1 MIRKTGALIFF
12 DENQRAELIRDYFT
26 SGVFSDALS
35 IPDLEPRKT
44 EVALLAFSEETVDF
58 ISLMKRG
65 RTVATAKSRVEFS
78 DLVSLNVVPI
88 KELEVKLDPKLRSYF
103 IRSSRGIGGM
113 LPETTW
119 DRIISHIKELR
130 PDTTSEIERLMSLSS
145 YAGYQLD
152 GKLSEILLQEREAL
166 GAALDIFSGNNQLRE
181 RVLGSW
187 APPAEIV
194 TELDEETKRGT
205 LVSNQSSMLSF
216 SNRIPEKYI
225 QEESALQHDLFNWK
239 GIAPMH
245 VAGHSIFT
253 QGKRTLEVL
262 YANRNSLEHTLGVDL
277 IYYNE
282 EYQLFALVQYKLMR
296 EENER
301 MVYRPDWQLHQE
313 LKRMD
318 EFVEKYHLSQ
328 ELQSD
333 QEFRLNADGFFVK
346 LVPNRGLR
354 PASGEL
360 IKGMYLTRE
369 YLKYLLG
376 PFGPK
381 GDKGGPVIHFD
392 NAQRYLTN
400 TEFVQSVNRGWI
412 GMRRLHSRAL
422 KDLIR
427 QYYETGRGVLVAV
440 EELREQESLF
450 EESAE
455 EPNESGSRQLHLFE
469 GSSRFEPN
477 QHDKIIHSV

>member
-12 DENQRAELIRDYFT
+12 DESQRGELLKNYFA

-35 IPDLEPRKT
+35 IPDLEARKT
-44 EVALLAFSEETVDF
+44 EVALLAFSEGTIDF
-58 ISLMKRG
+58 ISLLKRG

-78 DLVSLNVVPI
+78 DLVSLNAIPI

-103 IRSSRGIGGM
+103 IRSSRGTGGM
-113 LPETTW
+113 VPETTW
-119 DRIISHIKELR
+119 GGIISLIKQLR
-130 PDTTSEIERLMSLSS
+130 PDMSSEVERLLSLSS
-145 YAGYQLD
+145 YAGYHLV

-166 GAALDIFSGNNQLRE
+166 GAALDIFSGNHLLRE

-187 APPAEIV
+187 APAADSVGEV
-194 TELDEETKRGT
+194 NEETRRGT
-205 LVSNQSSMLSF
+205 LVSSEHSTLSF

-225 QEESALQHDLFNWK
+225 QEESALQHDLFNWE
-239 GIAPMH
+239 GVAPMH

-253 QGKRTLEVL
+253 QGKRTLEVI
-262 YANRNSLEHTLGVDL
+262 YANRNSLENTLGVDL

-301 MVYRPDWQLHQE
+301 MVYRPDWQLHRE

-318 EFVEKYHLSQ
+318 EFVEKYHLSV
-328 ELQSD
+328 ELESD

-381 GDKGGPVIHFD
+381 GDKGGAVIHFD

-400 TEFVQSVNRGWI
+400 TEFMQSVNRGWI
-412 GMRRLHSRAL
+412 GMRRLHARAL

-440 EELREQESLF
+440 EELRQQESLL

-455 EPNESGSRQLHLFE
+455 EPNESDSRQLHLFDE
-469 GSSRFEPN
+469 SSFESN
-477 QHDKIIHSV
+477 KHDKTTHTV